1 MAKRTKPIVLTFRMS
16 DEDVALIEQ
25 AAEALGVS
33 RSQFLRQAIEK
44 ETLQILGSQNPPPTL
59 AGKLSAL
66 LGDRLA
72 G

>member
-1 MAKRTKPIVLTFRMS
+1 MAKKTKPTTLNFRMF
-16 DEDVALIEQ
+16 DEDIALIDQ
-25 AAEALGVS
+25 AAEVLGIS
-33 RSQFLRQAIEK
+33 RSQFLRQAVEK
-44 ETLQILGSQNPPPTL
+44 ETLRVLGSKSLPPTL